1 MSNRRLPKSSIKNSI
16 NRVVKAEAVSWEGGP
31 SKEVLGQFA
40 NALPA
45 YSTHFR
51 GNAASRNYD
60 FSDLDTKT
68 SGRPGLGWRD
78 YDAFRPE
85 ESRPSRHTEIML
97 ASDEY
102 YKGEGIVRNIVDL
115 MGDFGCQ
122 GIRLVHPNKRI
133 EKFYRNWFTRISG
146 KDRSERFL
154 NYLYRTGN
162 VVVRKQTAKIPVSI
176 EREIYKSV
184 AQPDMM
190 VTTPEIV
197 TREIPWKYTF
207 LHPATVIV
215 VGGSLSSF
223 VGSPVY
229 AIKLPSKYRRVIQ
242 GPKNEAERALVAEL
256 PEEIRRAAET
266 NAPVILPP
274 DKTSVYHYKKDDWD
288 EWALPMIF
296 SIMEDLATLK
306 KLKLADRAALDG
318 AISNIRVWKIGSLEY
333 KVPPT
338 PEAAN
343 LLSDMLENHTGVGT
357 MDLIWGP
364 DIELIESRT
373 TIHQFLG
380 EEKYRPTMNNIYAG
394 FGIPPTL
401 TGTFGAAGTTNNFI
415 SLKTLTQRLQYG
427 RDVLTSFW
435 QGEIAAVQK
444 AMGFRFP
451 AMVEFDSANL
461 ADEDVQKGLLIQLA
475 DRNLISDEKLQEAFD
490 IEPDMEKI
498 RLNRET
504 RDRDAG
510 RMVPKSGQFHDPQFG
525 LALKK
530 VAAQTGLLT
539 PGQLGLNE
547 DEPRK
552 DMRLGKK
559 NTGEK
564 NALEMRPAPAA
575 GVGGKKKAPAKKKGG
590 ASPGR
595 PKTSKDSATTVRK
608 TKKFTPR
615 SKATV
620 EIWANAAQEAISEFM
635 NEDLLKLFGKKN
647 MRSLSDKEAQ
657 EAEEIK
663 FGILCQLEPLG
674 QLTPEVVLKALD
686 KGGVPSNIKA
696 QYDIW
701 VESVKSDLQRGLTL
715 DEMRRLQ
722 AALYTQMT
730 EEDNG
735 EGGN

>member
-1 MSNRRLPKSSIKNSI
+1 MANRRLPKSSIKNSI
-16 NRVVKAEAVSWEGGP
+16 NRVVSSPRAVWEGGP
-31 SKEVLGQFA
+31 NQDVLNQFA
-40 NALPA
+40 NALTG
-45 YSTHFR
+45 YSSHFR
-51 GNAASRNYD
+51 GEASSRGYD

-78 YDAFRPE
+78 YDAFRPG
-85 ESRPSRHTEIML
+85 ESRPNKHADIML
-97 ASDEY
+97 MSDEY

-122 GIRLVHPNKRI
+122 GIRMVHPNKRI
-133 EKFYRNWFTRISG
+133 EKFYRNWFSRIGG

-162 VVVRKQTAKIPVSI
+162 VVVRKQTAKIPVNI

-184 AQPDMM
+184 AHPDMS
-190 VTTPEIV
+190 VTTPEV
-197 TREIPWKYTF
+197 VSREIPWKYTF

-223 VGSPVY
+223 VGSPTY
-229 AIKLPSKYRRVIQ
+229 AIKLPTQYRRIIQ
-242 GPKNEAERALVAEL
+242 GPKNDAERALVAQL
-256 PEEIRRAAET
+256 PDEIRRAAET

-274 DKTSVYHYKKDDWD
+274 DKTSVFHYKKDDWD
-288 EWALPMIF
+288 EWALPMIY

-318 AISNIRVWKIGSLEY
+318 AISNIRVWKIGNMEY
-333 KVPPT
+333 KIPPT
-338 PEAAN
+338 KEAAD

-364 DIELIESRT
+364 DIELLESRT

-401 TGTFGAAGTTNNFI
+401 TGTFGASGTTNNFI

-427 RDVLTSFW
+427 RDVLKTFW
-435 QGEIAAVQK
+435 EGEIAIVQK

-451 AMVEFDSANL
+451 AKIEFDGTNL

-475 DRNLISDEKLQEAFD
+475 DRNLISDERIQEVFD
-490 IEPDMEKI
+490 IEPDMEKV
-498 RLNRET
+498 RLNRES
-504 RDRDAG
+504 RDREAG
-510 RMVPKSGQFHDPQFG
+510 RMVPKSGQFYDPQFG
-525 LALKK
+525 IALKK
-530 VAAQTGLLT
+530 VALSTGLLT
-539 PGQLGLNE
+539 PGQIGLNE

-552 DMRLGKK
+552 DMRLGTK

-564 NALEMRPAPAA
+564 NALEMRPTP
-575 GVGGKKKAPAKKKGG
+575 VGGAGSTTKKKSSKSG
-590 ASPGR
+590 GR
-595 PKTSKDSATTVRK
+595 PKSAKDSSTKVRK
-608 TKKFTPR
+608 PKKFTPR

-635 NEDLLKLFGKKN
+635 NEDLLKQYGKKN
-647 MRSLSDKEAQ
+647 MRSLSGKET
-657 EAEEIK
+657 EEVEEIK
-663 FGILCQLEPLG
+663 FGILCQLKPLS
-674 QLTPEVVLKALD
+674 EVSESSILQCLGS
-686 KGGVPSNIKA
+686 GGVPSYVKT
-696 QYDIW
+696 QYSNWI
-701 VESVKSDLQRGLTL
+701 ESVTTDLNRSLTL
-715 DEMRRLQ
+715 DETRRLQ
-722 AALYTQMT
+722 AALYTQVMG
-730 EEDNG
+730 EDNG
-735 EGGN
+735 EG